1 MLVTWSGDGLCY
13 RSGLRSSTR
22 PALNSACWLTRAGAP
37 SVTLQVKINERRWTM
52 DISILTAIILVGI
65 LLESFISERSQGRV
79 DRERGLVDR
88 LTRYEDLELG

>member
-1 MLVTWSGDGLCY
+1 
-13 RSGLRSSTR
+13 
-22 PALNSACWLTRAGAP
+22 
-37 SVTLQVKINERRWTM
+37 M